1 MGVCNQRTLDVVD
14 AEAPVIFTENAA
26 AKVSNLIE
34 EEGNTQ
40 LKLRVCIESGGCSGL
55 SYDFQFDENARD
67 DDVVYTT
74 NGVMLLVGGEIHK
87 YLAGATIDYVDDLE
101 GERFVIENPNAKSTC
116 GCGSSFDIE
125 D

>member
-1 MGVCNQRTLDVVD
+1 MGVCNKRTLDVVD
-14 AEAPVIFTENAA
+14 KAAPVIFSENAA
-26 AKVSNLIE
+26 AKVQALIE
-34 EEGNTQ
+34 EEGNTE

-55 SYDFQFDENARD
+55 QYGFQFDENIRED
-67 DDVVYTT
+67 DAVYTT
-74 NGVMLLVGGEIHK
+74 NGVNLLVGSESQN